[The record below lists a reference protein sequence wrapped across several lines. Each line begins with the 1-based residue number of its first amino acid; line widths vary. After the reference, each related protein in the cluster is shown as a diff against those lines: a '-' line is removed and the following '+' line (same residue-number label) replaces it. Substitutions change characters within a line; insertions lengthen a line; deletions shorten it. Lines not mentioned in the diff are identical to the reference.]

1 MRISVDDRFKPK
13 LEAIA
18 DDLGIEPNK
27 VINLIL
33 RQYLPIFEAHMTPG
47 NTPQIPQ
54 NQPTL
59 LEPPTLIDEPLSPIE
74 FGEF

>member
-1 MRISVDDRFKPK
+1 MRLQINDKFKSK
-13 LEAIA
+13 IEAIA
-18 DDLGIEPNK
+18 DDLGVTPNK
-27 VINLIL
+27 VVELVL
-33 RQYLPIFEAHMTPG
+33 RQYLDTFEAHMTPG

-59 LEPPTLIDEPLSPIE
+59 LEPPTLIDEPLAPIE

>member
-1 MRISVDDRFKPK
+1 MRLQINDKFKSK
-13 LEAIA
+13 IEAIA
-18 DDLGIEPNK
+18 ADLGIQPNK
-27 VINLIL
+27 VVELVL

-59 LEPPTLIDEPLSPIE
+59 LEPPKLIDEPLAPIE
-74 FGEF
+74 FGDF

>member
-1 MRISVDDRFKPK
+1 MRLLINDKFKPK

-18 DDLGIEPNK
+18 ADLGIQPNK
-27 VINLIL
+27 VVELVL

-59 LEPPTLIDEPLSPIE
+59 LEPPKLIDEPLAPIE
-74 FGEF
+74 FGDF